1 MALTLIREEFLMKN
15 VFNSMALLRLSV
27 LGSLASREHL
37 NRGELKAIIKN
48 LAQQTYHIPNS
59 KRVHLSEKTIE
70 RWYYLWKKK
79 GIDGLNSATRSDK
92 NTCQLS
98 AEIQDAII
106 ACKKDNAA
114 RSIQTI
120 IDYLEITGKVKK
132 GELSRSTVHRLLKN
146 HRLSKREIAPVEKIE
161 RRAFESQFAGDLW
174 YSDVMHGPSI
184 QTPEGRRK
192 VYLVTVMDD
201 ASRLICHSAFC
212 LDETAVSIEF
222 VLKEALLKRG
232 LPKKLLIDNGP
243 AYRSESLQNVCAR
256 LKIRLIYSKPYEPQ
270 SKGKLERWHLTAR
283 GQLLN
288 EIDFQS
294 IHSLDELNARLW
306 VWVEKKY
313 HQTPHSSLIDPDTL
327 NNQTPL
333 ERFQRDL
340 LKIQPLGEIA
350 KKLDDYFYHR
360 IKRTIKKDATL
371 SFEGKT
377 FEVPF
382 ELVGETVYLVV
393 DAPAGTPKYVE
404 SLDHEW
410 LGHVHPLDKLA
421 NNERT
426 RNRPHVAS
434 QSTSPKI
441 SLVEELFKKTKKQ
454 FDITQ

>member
-1 MALTLIREEFLMKN
+1 MKN

-27 LGSLASREHL
+27 LGSLASRDHL

-59 KRVHLSEKTIE
+59 RRVHLSEKTIE

-79 GIDGLNSATRSDK
+79 GIDGLNPTTRSDK
-92 NTCQLS
+92 DSCQLS
-98 AEIQDAII
+98 SDIQELII
-106 ACKKDNAA
+106 ACKKDNPA

-120 IDYLEITGKVKK
+120 IDYLEVTGKTKK
-132 GELSRSTVHRLLKN
+132 GELSRSTVHRLLKT
-146 HRLSKREIAPVEKIE
+146 HRLSKREVAPVEKIE

-174 YSDVMHGPSI
+174 YGDVMHGPSI
-184 QTPEGRRK
+184 QTLEGRKK

-212 LDETAVSIEF
+212 LNETAVSIEF
-222 VLKEALLKRG
+222 VLKESLLKRG
-232 LPKKLLIDNGP
+232 LPKKFLVDNGP
-243 AYRSESLQNVCAR
+243 AYRSVSLQNVCAR

-283 GQLLN
+283 NQLLS
-288 EIDFQS
+288 EMDFQA
-294 IHSLDELNARLW
+294 IHSIAELNERLW
-306 VWVEKKY
+306 VWIEKKY
-313 HQTPHSSLIDPDTL
+313 HQTPHSSLLDTNTL
-327 NNQTPL
+327 DNQTPL
-333 ERFQRDL
+333 ERFQQDL
-340 LKIQPLGEIA
+340 IKIQPLGELA

-360 IKRTIKKDATL
+360 IKRIIKKDATL
-371 SFEGKT
+371 SFDGRM

-382 ELVGETVYLVV
+382 ELVGEAVYLVV
-393 DAPAGTPKYVE
+393 DAPTSTPKYVE
-404 SLDHEW
+404 SLDHQW

-426 RNRPHVAS
+426 RHRPRSTS
-434 QSTSPKI
+434 QSTSSPKT